1 MNALVSG
8 VSLEGIDLLRQ
19 ALDKAFGES
28 VIEIV
33 ELNKSNLRQRVHLG
47 SKEDSMDTVLIV
59 LDVSSFEECKDLKS
73 VSDSDKVIVYQTV
86 SELGSDLQSR
96 YDVSLDWE
104 EEQLEETVSVES
116 SEDLERIEK
125 LENLVSDKDMIINN
139 LSSQIKDLHAQIDE
153 SGLNEG
159 VNAEGT
165 SNKEVESLKNEV
177 LELRA
182 KLSDVSSE
190 TDGKLEELEKKNEE
204 LSKICESLKSSKN
217 IAVSNLESVS
227 DELKDYK
234 VKYSTVSG
242 LLKSKESEVEDLK
255 GKLIGLESKLSSS
268 KLSEDE
274 VNRLKA
280 EIVEVNKKLANS
292 DLLVTSKEEE
302 ILRLKTEISEQGN
315 KSSSA
320 LESIKEDITRITEER
335 DNLKKDLIQKESELA
350 KVDDLLIQI
359 DNLRSELGRESS
371 EKEKLQSKLA
381 ESEGMVLSLNKEK
394 IELESK
400 LSVLEKSTNRDTDI
414 ETVIKEMNTLR
425 KKYQVVSQGVF
436 GRVAEIALPT
446 TSLSSISVV
455 RNVKRYDNLH
465 FIFSGSAESR
475 KGMYRCI
482 RDKIKD
488 STKNILI
495 VDVVSETNIDYVFQM
510 SKVVNG
516 MNWFV
521 SGGGISQYKSSTFM
535 KNVFVLSPGLTFV
548 NDSYFLTIDWDK
560 RLEEL
565 DESGYDVY
573 VVCGDISNMV
583 GRILHESF
591 ADCGDTSI
599 YVHGNANGCRTIITN
614 AKGLSKI
621 KNSSIL
627 YYEFNTQVQKLY
639 NILSKNYN
647 CSVISKL

>member
-104 EEQLEETVSVES
+104 EEQLEETVSVEN

-159 VNAEGT
+159 VNSEGT
-165 SNKEVESLKNEV
+165 SDKEVESLKNEV

-204 LSKICESLKSSKN
+204 LLKICESLKSSKN

-242 LLKSKESEVEDLK
+242 LLKSKESEVED
-255 GKLIGLESKLSSS
+255 
-268 KLSEDE
+268 
-274 VNRLKA
+274 
-280 EIVEVNKKLANS
+280 
-292 DLLVTSKEEE
+292 
-302 ILRLKTEISEQGN
+302 
-315 KSSSA
+315 
-320 LESIKEDITRITEER
+320 
-335 DNLKKDLIQKESELA
+335 
-350 KVDDLLIQI
+350 
-359 DNLRSELGRESS
+359 
-371 EKEKLQSKLA
+371 
-381 ESEGMVLSLNKEK
+381 
-394 IELESK
+394 
-400 LSVLEKSTNRDTDI
+400 
-414 ETVIKEMNTLR
+414 
-425 KKYQVVSQGVF
+425 
-436 GRVAEIALPT
+436 
-446 TSLSSISVV
+446 
-455 RNVKRYDNLH
+455 
-465 FIFSGSAESR
+465 
-475 KGMYRCI
+475 
-482 RDKIKD
+482 
-488 STKNILI
+488 
-495 VDVVSETNIDYVFQM
+495 
-510 SKVVNG
+510 
-516 MNWFV
+516 
-521 SGGGISQYKSSTFM
+521 
-535 KNVFVLSPGLTFV
+535 
-548 NDSYFLTIDWDK
+548 
-560 RLEEL
+560 
-565 DESGYDVY
+565 
-573 VVCGDISNMV
+573 
-583 GRILHESF
+583 
-591 ADCGDTSI
+591 
-599 YVHGNANGCRTIITN
+599 
-614 AKGLSKI
+614 
-621 KNSSIL
+621 
-627 YYEFNTQVQKLY
+627 
-639 NILSKNYN
+639 
-647 CSVISKL
+647 